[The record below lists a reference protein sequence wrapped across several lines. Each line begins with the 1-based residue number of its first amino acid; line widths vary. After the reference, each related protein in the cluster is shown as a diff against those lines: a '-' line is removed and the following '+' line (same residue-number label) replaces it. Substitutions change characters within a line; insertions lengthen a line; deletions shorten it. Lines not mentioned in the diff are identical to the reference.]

1 MQAFSFI
8 YPVTQRQNNLGR
20 IGSQVYEHVADLIV
34 SGIAR
39 ITHANVL
46 NNISPK
52 YDVEINEVLYEGS
65 NIYPH
70 IEKFESVE
78 NIKAA
83 CVNHVRELFKSEDTE
98 DTANASVKMF
108 PALARV
114 VTMPLRRR
122 AK

>member
-1 MQAFSFI
+1 MKPFSFI
-8 YPVTQRQNNLGR
+8 YPVTKKQTAVGR
-20 IGSQVYEHVADLIV
+20 IGSQVYDHVADLIV
-34 SGIAR
+34 NGIAK

-52 YDVEINEVLYEGS
+52 YDVQINEVLFEG
-65 NIYPH
+65 NDIFH
-70 IEKFESVE
+70 EIEIFESIE

-83 CVNHVRELFKSEDTE
+83 CLNHMRELFKADEVQPGND
-98 DTANASVKMF
+98 SVKMF